1 MAAKTHQHC
10 TKITMETVD
19 LLCNLLLQKVPQKEI
34 CQATGISQAS
44 LTIYVNFLAYHGKEV
59 FIDHYINGNKPEYTD
74 EQYNQIVECM
84 IKHNLSL
91 TAICAMFR
99 IHKDPIKQR
108 LAKRGDTPFAGV
120 IPAEIPASTDSEF
133 MHLGF
138 RSKEGKA
145 QDLKSTNKKAA
156 NKYTAPTRK
165 TKSTAKKE
173 SATKDTTAKAAAN
186 DIPINEVPAEP
197 AAIVVDEK
205 GFDQYGN
212 FRGIAKAPVK
222 KYRGSGKGS
231 AKATQKTKELEASEQ
246 ISTLEQMQKQLKNN
260 PVDFLVRAN
269 LSAKDWSKKNGSKTG
284 RPRDID
290 VFSVGFDKLPREVQI
305 KSLHTALNSAMYQL
319 IATTMAYEF
328 ELDAQTS
335 TSQTKAS
342 PKKKDAN
349 RLPSVSK
356 LSKFKAVQAI
366 TAANDDQISQAK
378 LCEFLGIKA
387 NDITYLRSV
396 QNKAPKEDNSR
407 DLLKQIICEIFND
420 IGKGT
425 WGHLRITKFM
435 RTSPD
440 PKYRFNVSAGT
451 VKKYMKELNLVA
463 KQ

>member
-1 MAAKTHQHC
+1 M
-10 TKITMETVD
+10 
-19 LLCNLLLQKVPQKEI
+19 LLRNVKSVTQINRDKNLV
-34 CQATGISQAS
+34 
-44 LTIYVNFLAYHGKEV
+44 
-59 FIDHYINGNKPEYTD
+59 
-74 EQYNQIVECM
+74 
-84 IKHNLSL
+84 
-91 TAICAMFR
+91 
-99 IHKDPIKQR
+99 
-108 LAKRGDTPFAGV
+108 
-120 IPAEIPASTDSEF
+120 
-133 MHLGF
+133 
-138 RSKEGKA
+138 
-145 QDLKSTNKKAA
+145 
-156 NKYTAPTRK
+156 
-165 TKSTAKKE
+165 
-173 SATKDTTAKAAAN
+173 
-186 DIPINEVPAEP
+186 
-197 AAIVVDEK
+197 K

-269 LSAKDWSKKNGSKTG
+269 LSAKDWSKKKGSKIG

-328 ELDAQTS
+328 ELDAQDF
-335 TSQTKAS
+335 TSQTKAG

-451 VKKYMKELNLVA
+451 VKKYMKELNLVV